1 MRVSGVQ
8 HYIFLLAAENYQN
21 YQLNCAY
28 SFIYQAINAHSHDAD
43 PRQFGIQQQRQHVRE
58 QAAATLN
65 RPAILHNAA
74 LARLPEPHR
83 EVSRE

>member
-1 MRVSGVQ
+1 MSGVQ

-21 YQLNCAY
+21 YRMNCAY
-28 SFIYQAINAHSHDAD
+28 SFIYQAINAHYHDPD
-43 PRQFGIQQQRQHVRE
+43 PRQFGIQQRRQHVRE
-58 QAAATLN
+58 QAAATLT

-83 EVSRE
+83 EVSPE